1 MKKIG
6 WSAFVVL
13 VVGIIG
19 GLSYAVNY
27 LFNYAIVSGEKDFI
41 KKDNIAQLE
50 KEWQFAP
57 YQTVSLESRD
67 DLTLKARMIKH
78 PEKSDKVAILAHGY
92 MGRGAQMGK
101 YAHFFYELGYDVL
114 VPDNRSHGDSEG
126 QYVGFGWL
134 DRLDYVDWIKAVN
147 ESYDK
152 QADMVLFGISMGAA
166 TVMMTSGESL
176 PSQVKAVIADCG
188 YDTVENELT
197 YQLKQKFN
205 LPAFPLIPLTSLC
218 TQYKVGYGFKEASA
232 VKQLAKNQRPLL
244 LIHGDKDDFV
254 PTEMAQ
260 TLYEA
265 TEGPK
270 ELVIIEGA
278 KHAES
283 WDVANKQYKHVV
295 REFLEKYLKP

>member
-101 YAHFFYELGYDVL
+101 YAQFFYELGYDVL

-126 QYVGFGWL
+126 QYAGFGWL

-205 LPAFPLIPLTSLC
+205 LPAFPLIPLTSLY

-254 PTEMAQ
+254 PTEMVQ

-283 WDVANKQYKHVV
+283 WDVANKQYKQVV

>member
-13 VVGIIG
+13 LVGIIG

-67 DLTLKARMIKH
+67 DLTLKARMVKH

-101 YAHFFYELGYDVL
+101 YAQFFYELGYDVL
-114 VPDNRSHGDSEG
+114 VPDNRSHGESEG

-166 TVMMTSGESL
+166 TVMMTSVSL
-176 PSQVKAVIADCG
+176 YLLKSKRLLP
-188 YDTVENELT
+188 TVVMIR
-197 YQLKQKFN
+197 LKMN
-205 LPAFPLIPLTSLC
+205 
-218 TQYKVGYGFKEASA
+218 
-232 VKQLAKNQRPLL
+232 
-244 LIHGDKDDFV
+244 
-254 PTEMAQ
+254 
-260 TLYEA
+260 
-265 TEGPK
+265 
-270 ELVIIEGA
+270 
-278 KHAES
+278 
-283 WDVANKQYKHVV
+283 
-295 REFLEKYLKP
+295 